1 MTGPHDTPDYID
13 PSVPEEA
20 RGELLETARLLEGS
34 RPVPAPAFRGSL
46 RRSLVRR
53 QGSFT
58 RGVQIHARRMVL
70 AYGGSGLVLLLVA
83 AAGLAG
89 VGPLGA

>member
-1 MTGPHDTPDYID
+1 MTGPHDQPDYID
-13 PSVPEEA
+13 PSVPEAA
-20 RGELLETARLLEGS
+20 RPELQETARLLEDS
-34 RPVPAPAFRGSL
+34 RPVPSPAFRGTL

-58 RGVQIHARRMVL
+58 RSAQVHARRTVL
-70 AYGGSGLVLLLVA
+70 AYGGSGLVLLVVA

-89 VGPLGA
+89 IGPLGA

>member
-1 MTGPHDTPDYID
+1 MTDRHDQPDYID
-13 PSVPEEA
+13 PSVPEA
-20 RGELLETARLLEGS
+20 SRAELQETARFLEDS
-34 RPVPAPAFRGSL
+34 RPVPSPAFRGAL
-46 RRSLVRR
+46 RRGLTRR

-58 RGVQIHARRMVL
+58 RSAQIHARRMVV
-70 AYGGSGLVLLLVA
+70 AYGGSGLVLLVVA